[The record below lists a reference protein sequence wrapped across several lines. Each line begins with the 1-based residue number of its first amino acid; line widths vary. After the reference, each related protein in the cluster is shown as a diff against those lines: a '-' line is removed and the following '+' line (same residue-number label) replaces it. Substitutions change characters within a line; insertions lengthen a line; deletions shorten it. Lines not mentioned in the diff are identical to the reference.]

1 MMNDSDPGGQGAGL
15 CGRCRHARVILNDR
29 GSRFSMCRRAATD
42 PRFARYPRLPVL
54 QCPGFEA
61 EATPATIEGRMHA
74 IEPARLKDGVTL
86 RDLPGEPEPA
96 EAGAQAEQAQIIRGR
111 ALIFWDPKSLPG
123 TKFARKLDAIDTD
136 QITPAQDCVS
146 ESLETLDE
154 RWKAGSFRFLMP
166 DFRARV
172 HAGQTFV
179 IAGDRFAI
187 GSSREMSPAGLKGV
201 ADEAGLT
208 LVVVCGGNMG
218 DIFRRNSLNLGLHV
232 LQSPE
237 AVADAQDNDE
247 LSFDPATRTLRNE
260 TQSKTYS
267 PVALSPKEEEIRR
280 SGGII
285 TVGRREFRKSVLTR
299 PSVDWPDGYAAE
311 RMTTTEQI
319 VWAHRVDKQLTPAE
333 LAPGTTL
340 RVYADLLPA
349 SDGTAPF
356 AIHTFNQI
364 TGGTA
369 IDPRQAAIAN
379 DHFVFT
385 GVEADDKQTSIGRA
399 FARTHGIEKP
409 YYATPGDGIFHFYFP
424 EQGLVVPG
432 QFIPGADS
440 HSRAY
445 GAYGAVGIGVGSTT
459 LGFGWATGYIYV
471 TMARQRRV
479 VFTGRLQ
486 PWVSGKD
493 IVLELL
499 RQWGAQ
505 QSQGMSVELVD
516 ADRQLPIAYRNTI
529 ANMMA
534 EAEAMNGVFAQDD
547 VTTAWYQQ
555 KGIVELPYPRVTP
568 GPDAVYAI
576 DESIDLS
583 SVQPMIAKPFSPGN
597 AFPADEV
604 ARERITFDKALIGS
618 CTNGSYDDLLQAAL
632 VLRAARGRGSARV
645 AKDLAVFPGSG
656 GVGRRIEQPD
666 PRLGG
671 ESIAQVFR
679 SVGGEI
685 RQSWCG
691 PCFGQGPDALT
702 PGQRAITSFNR
713 NWQNRMG
720 FGGEGYLASPAVVA
734 ASALLGFMAPPS
746 ELGLEWRPEE
756 YGV

>member
-1 MMNDSDPGGQGAGL
+1 
-15 CGRCRHARVILNDR
+15 
-29 GSRFSMCRRAATD
+29 
-42 PRFARYPRLPVL
+42 
-54 QCPGFEA
+54 
-61 EATPATIEGRMHA
+61 MHV
-74 IEPARLKDGVTL
+74 IEPASVKAGMTV
-86 RDLPGEPEPA
+86 RDLPADADIGSAGPEST
-96 EAGAQAEQAQIIRGR
+96 ELIRGR

-136 QITPAQDCVS
+136 QITPAADCVS
-146 ESLETLDE
+146 ESLDTLEE
-154 RWKAGSFRFLMP
+154 RWKAGSFRYLMP

-172 HAGQTFV
+172 HRGENFIV
-179 IAGDRFAI
+179 AGDRFAI

-201 ADEAGLT
+201 AEEAGLEM
-208 LVVVCGGNMG
+208 VVVCGSNMG
-218 DIFRRNSLNLGLHV
+218 DIFRRNSFNLGLHV
-232 LQSPE
+232 VQSPE
-237 AVADAQDNDE
+237 AVADAQDGDE
-247 LSFDPATRTLRNE
+247 FSFDPVTRRLRNE
-260 TQSKTYS
+260 TQNKAYD
-267 PVALSPKEEEIRR
+267 PVPLTPKEEEIRR
-280 SGGII
+280 SGGIFA
-285 TVGRREFRKSVLTR
+285 VGRREFRKSVITR
-299 PSVDWPDGYAAE
+299 PSIDWPEPAMAE

-319 VWAHRVDKQLTPAE
+319 VWAHRVEKE
-333 LAPGTTL
+333 LAPGDLTPGTTL

-364 TGGTA
+364 TGGQT

-385 GVEADDKQTSIGRA
+385 GVEADDKQTSIGRE
-399 FARTHGIEKP
+399 FARLHGIHKP

-424 EQGLVVPG
+424 EQGLVMPG

-459 LGFGWATGYIYV
+459 LGFGWATGYIYF
-471 TMARQRRV
+471 TLAKQRRV
-479 VFTGRLQ
+479 VFRGRLQ

-499 RQWGAQ
+499 RRWGAK
-505 QSQGMSVELVD
+505 QSEGMSVELVD

-534 EAEAMNGVFAQDD
+534 EAEALNGIFAPDEITYD
-547 VTTAWYQQ
+547 WYRR
-555 KGIVELPYPRVTP
+555 KGATDLPYPSIAP
-568 GPDAVYAI
+568 GAEAIYEI
-576 DESIDLS
+576 DESLDLTE
-583 SVQPMIAKPFSPGN
+583 VRPMIAKPFSPGN

-604 ARERITFDKALIGS
+604 AREHITFDKALIGS

-632 VLRAARGRGSARV
+632 VLRAARERGVRKVEREFAI
-645 AKDLAVFPGSG
+645 FPGSG
-656 GVGRRIEQPD
+656 GVGRQIEQPD
-666 PRLGG
+666 PRLAG

-702 PGQRAITSFNR
+702 RGQRAITSFNR

-720 FGGEGYLASPAVVA
+720 LGGEGYLASPAVVA
-734 ASALLGFMAPPS
+734 SSALLGFMAPPS
-746 ELGLEWRPEE
+746 ELGLEWTPDV